1 MKGQRVVVFRRRHMV
16 TQNTVK
22 RDRERLKA
30 YQCNY
35 VKIKCRN
42 GRRKIS
48 KKARHE
54 EEEKRR
60 REVLGIRPM

>member
-1 MKGQRVVVFRRRHMV
+1 MV
-16 TQNTVK
+16 TQTTVK